1 MNRKTN
7 RNAIINGLFNRQI
20 NKIIV
25 MLALLS
31 IVFIMKTMN
40 NSTSKEVLN
49 FLNRNINRDFVFKE
63 DSKWLIEGV
72 KKLADLSK
80 IGVEHLKPWGIPRF

>member
-7 RNAIINGLFNRQI
+7 RNAIINGLLNRQI

-25 MLALLS
+25 TLALLS
-31 IVFIMKTMN
+31 IIFIMKTMN
-40 NSTSKEVLN
+40 NSTSKEVIN
-49 FLNRNINRDFVFKE
+49 FLDRNINRNFVFKE
-63 DSKWLIEGV
+63 DSKRLIEGV

-80 IGVEHLKPWGIPRF
+80 IGVEYLKPWGIPRF